1 MCPSRTRPLY
11 DGRCYNVSDS
21 IGHQLVRT
29 VALLRR
35 VAEARMAAH
44 GLTDA
49 QWKPLWLVDS
59 GRCATPIELAREM
72 DIDAGAV
79 TRMLDRLEAKGLL
92 VRTRS
97 DTDRRVV
104 QLALTE
110 AGRAAAAQ
118 VPLVLAEVNND
129 ILRGF
134 TAAEHQ
140 QLRHFLE
147 RMLANGEAL
156 QSTAPAAVPAA
167 APTEPR

>member
-1 MCPSRTRPLY
+1 MPASRPRPLY
-11 DGRCYNVSDS
+11 DGRCYKVSDS
-21 IGHQLVRT
+21 VGHQLVRT
-29 VALLRR
+29 VALLKR
-35 VAEARMAAH
+35 VAETRMAAH

-49 QWKPLWLVDS
+49 QWKPLWLLDS

-79 TRMLDRLEAKGLL
+79 TRMLDRLEAKGL
-92 VRTRS
+92 VARTRS

-134 TAAEHQ
+134 SAQEHQ
-140 QLRHFLE
+140 QLRQFLD

-156 QSTAPAAVPAA
+156 QATAATPAA
-167 APTEPR
+167 ATSTPAP